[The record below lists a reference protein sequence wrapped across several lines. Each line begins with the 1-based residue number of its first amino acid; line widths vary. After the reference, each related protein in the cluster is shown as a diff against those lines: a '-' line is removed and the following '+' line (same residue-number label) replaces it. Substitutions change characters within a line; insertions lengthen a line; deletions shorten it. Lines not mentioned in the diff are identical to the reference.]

1 MIGYEYDFKGANG
14 FSMVCYDRAVNYFVD
29 HHFNGQF
36 TYEDINNILKVL
48 NREPYEKWFGT
59 IDELLL
65 FQHFMNK
72 KDVDKIIVIRRDI
85 KLFGDD

>member
-1 MIGYEYDFKGANG
+1 MIGYEYLFKGTDN
-14 FSMVCYDRAVNYFVD
+14 FSMVCYDKNVNYLVD
-29 HHFNGQF
+29 NEFNGEF
-36 TYEDINNILKVL
+36 TIKNINDILKIL

-65 FQHFMNK
+65 LRHFMNK
-72 KDVDKIIVIRRDI
+72 KGVDKIIVISRDI